1 MKLYLLLINKI
12 HAKPCLNRKTPRHCR
27 GVFLAVRGRL
37 VAAATSATVVSATA
51 AIIVVAQTAKAVSA
65 AAEEKDED
73 KYPTTAISAKTSTTI
88 HNQLPPLISAYTVYY
103 VAT

>member
-1 MKLYLLLINKI
+1 MKLYLPLINKI
-12 HAKPCLNRKTPRHCR
+12 HVKPCLYRKIPRHCR
-27 GVFLAVRGRL
+27 GIFLAVRGRL

-51 AIIVVAQTAKAVSA
+51 AIVVAQTAKAVSA
-65 AAEEKDED
+65 ATEEKDED